1 MESKSIDIKKVAELV
16 IGDSRLIG
24 NYPDANVHSEIG
36 IAPAT
41 ARIAPLEI
49 DTGTKT
55 SICEQ
60 AQSDDEEQCTDK
72 TAVPTLIGRDH
83 CN

>member
-16 IGDSRLIG
+16 CGDSRLIG
-24 NYPDANVHSEIG
+24 NYPYANVHFEIG

-41 ARIAPLEI
+41 VRIAPLEI

-55 SICEQ
+55 SFANKPNLMMRNS
-60 AQSDDEEQCTDK
+60 AQIKLPCQ
-72 TAVPTLIGRDH
+72 R
-83 CN
+83 